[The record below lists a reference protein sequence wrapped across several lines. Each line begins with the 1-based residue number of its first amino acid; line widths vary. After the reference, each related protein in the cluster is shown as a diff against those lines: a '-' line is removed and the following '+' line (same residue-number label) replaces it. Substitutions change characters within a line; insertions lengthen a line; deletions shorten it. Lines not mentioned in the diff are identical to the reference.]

1 MMDDNDLESHH
12 EPETDLPSRHSE
24 TGTAG
29 RWTSGRGAGKAVG
42 ILVVL
47 ALIGALAYVIWN
59 RLDDDD
65 YQGDL
70 AAFCARLEGSQTDEV
85 SYYEGLVAVAPRD
98 IRSTVK
104 RLQDASRD
112 LQELQDGDD
121 IEAYF
126 RAAFDP
132 EQETAE
138 NELKNYAEE
147 VCRLE
152 DICAIA
158 RPAVFC

>member
-1 MMDDNDLESHH
+1 MDDNELESHH
-12 EPETDLPSRHSE
+12 EPEPDLSKEHSA
-24 TGTAG
+24 TGA
-29 RWTSGRGAGKAVG
+29 SGRGAGKALG

-47 ALIGALAYVIWN
+47 ALIGALAYVIWD

-70 AAFCARLEGSQTDEV
+70 AIFCTRLEDSPTDEV
-85 SYYEGLVAVAPRD
+85 SYYERLVEVAPRD
-98 IRSTVK
+98 IRSTAK

-112 LQELQDGDD
+112 LQELRTGDD

-147 VCRLE
+147 ICRLE
-152 DICAIA
+152 DVCDTA

>member
-1 MMDDNDLESHH
+1 MDDNELESHH
-12 EPETDLPSRHSE
+12 EPEPDLHGRHS
-24 TGTAG
+24 GTE
-29 RWTSGRGAGKAVG
+29 TSGKRVGKAVG

-47 ALIGALAYVIWN
+47 ALIGALGYVIWD

-70 AAFCARLEGSQTDEV
+70 AAFCARLEGSQIDEV

-98 IRSTVK
+98 IRFTAK

-112 LQELQDGDD
+112 LQELRQGED

-147 VCRLE
+147 ECRLE
-152 DICAIA
+152 DVCDTA

>member
-1 MMDDNDLESHH
+1 MDDNGRESHH
-12 EPETDLPSRHSE
+12 ESE
-24 TGTAG
+24 TI
-29 RWTSGRGAGKAVG
+29 RGVGKAVG

-47 ALIGALAYVIWN
+47 ALFGALVYVIWN

-70 AAFCARLEGSQTDEV
+70 ATFCARLEDSQTDEV
-85 SYYEGLVAVAPRD
+85 SYYERLVAVAPGD

-104 RLQDASRD
+104 MLQDASRD
-112 LQELQDGDD
+112 IQELKRGDD
-121 IEAYF
+121 LEAYF

-138 NELKNYAEE
+138 GELENFAEE
-147 VCRLE
+147 ECRLE
-152 DICAIA
+152 DICDTA

>member
-1 MMDDNDLESHH
+1 MDDNELESHH
-12 EPETDLPSRHSE
+12 EPELDLSRQHSG
-24 TGTAG
+24 TGA
-29 RWTSGRGAGKAVG
+29 SGRGVGKAVG

-47 ALIGALAYVIWN
+47 ALIGALAYVIWD
-59 RLDDDD
+59 RFGDDG
-65 YQGDL
+65 YQGNL
-70 AAFCARLEGSQTDEV
+70 AIFCTRLEDSQTDEV
-85 SYYEGLVAVAPRD
+85 SYYEELVEVAPRD
-98 IRSTVK
+98 IRSTAK

-112 LQELQDGDD
+112 LQELRTGDD

-147 VCRLE
+147 ECRLE
-152 DICAIA
+152 DVCDTA

>member
-1 MMDDNDLESHH
+1 MDDNGLELHH
-12 EPETDLPSRHSE
+12 EPEPNLPR
-24 TGTAG
+24 G
-29 RWTSGRGAGKAVG
+29 TSGRGAGKAIG

-47 ALIGALAYVIWN
+47 ALIGSLAYVIWD

-70 AAFCARLEGSQTDEV
+70 AAFCTRLEGTQTDEV

-112 LQELQDGDD
+112 FLELQTGDD

-152 DICAIA
+152 NICDIA